1 MARKQDGLAGKVTAL
16 GDAANLADGRSNPE
30 TVAQAKDVV
39 ARADRRLKF
48 SGELTVIALGGATGS
63 GKSSLFNAL
72 SESSFAE
79 VDVKRPTTSKS
90 MAVHWG
96 SSEPTEILNW
106 LDVPR
111 RHLINQPKS
120 ELTGLILLD
129 LPDHDSTEA
138 AHRLEV
144 DRLVALVDGFVWVV
158 DPQKYADNALHE
170 RYLRPYSDY
179 ADVMLIVLNQ
189 TDRLTPEQL
198 QIALADLRRLL
209 DSEGLQA
216 AQIVA
221 VSALTGQGIPE
232 LRSRLVKIAKA
243 KKLAAERLR
252 TDVER
257 AGQALKAELGGSSG
271 ELSAASLRRLDQA
284 LGEAAGIP
292 LAKKAVQD
300 SVNHRGAVA
309 TGWPLTAWIGRLKPD
324 PLKKLKLDQVPKK
337 QELEFTPARTGI
349 GQDAVA
355 TAQVST
361 AVRALSDEASA
372 GMPAGWALAVR
383 EASTSSVAHLPDQL
397 DQAIATTPLHVD
409 RVGGWWKAISF
420 FHWLFILVGV
430 VGIGWLTVDFVFSYL
445 QLPPLPKYHLRGIPL
460 PTWLILGSVVS
471 GVLLSLF
478 ARLGVRVGARTK
490 AEVAERALQKSIHQV
505 AEALVVEPINREL
518 ARYSAAKS
526 AAQKVLG

>member
-1 MARKQDGLAGKVTAL
+1 MARKGDVLSDKVNALAE
-16 GDAANLADGRSNPE
+16 AAKLADGRSLPE

-48 SGELTVIALGGATGS
+48 SGELTVVALGGATGS

-79 VDVKRPTTSKS
+79 VDVKRPTTSKA

-96 SSEPTEILNW
+96 RSEPTEILDW
-106 LDVPR
+106 LSVPR

-120 ELTGLILLD
+120 ELSGLILLD

-170 RYLRPYSDY
+170 RYLRPYAEY
-179 ADVMLIVLNQ
+179 ADVMLIVMNQ
-189 TDRLTPEQL
+189 IDRLTPEQL
-198 QIALADLRRLL
+198 RIAQADLRKLL

-221 VSALTGQGIPE
+221 VSAVTGQGVSE
-232 LRSRLVKIAKA
+232 LRSRLVRIAKA

-252 TDVER
+252 KDIEL
-257 AGQALKAELGGSSG
+257 AGQALQSEMGGSSG
-271 ELSAASLRRLDQA
+271 ELSAGSLRRLDQA
-284 LGEAAGIP
+284 LSEAAGVP

-300 SVNHRGAVA
+300 SVNQRGAVA

-324 PLKKLKLDQVPKK
+324 PLKKLKLDQGPKK
-337 QELEFTPARTGI
+337 QDLEFTPAKTGI
-349 GQDAVA
+349 GKDSVA

-361 AVRALSDEASA
+361 AVRTLSDEAAA
-372 GMPAGWALAVR
+372 GMPAGWAQAVR
-383 EASTSSVAHLPDQL
+383 EASTSSLAYLPDQL

-409 RVGGWWKAISF
+409 RAGGWWKAVSF

-430 VGIGWLTVDFVFSYL
+430 VGIGWLTIDFVFAYL
-445 QLPPLPKYHLRGIPL
+445 QLPPLPKYHLRGVPL
-460 PTWLILGSVVS
+460 PTWMILGAVVS

-478 ARLGVRVGARTK
+478 ARLGVRVTARTK
-490 AEVAERALQKSIHQV
+490 ADVAERALQKSIHGV
-505 AEALVVEPINREL
+505 AQALVVDPINTEL
-518 ARYSAAKS
+518 SRYSAAKS
-526 AAQKVLG
+526 AIQKVLI